1 MSSFSILIMLLW
13 FLSTFFIKKIHCKWN
28 KEGEKQHKEINF
40 SVYRDVSDSL
50 SFFSFPALGIVII
63 LLLPVVIM
71 MFLSLS
77 LSLGN
82 LGDARGTGI
91 KLQPSGSSRL
101 ASRAGRHQ
109 GGPERRCVWILWPFQ
124 QLQGKRGAACSRQA
138 PRGPCPSLAG
148 SEAPLWALI

>member
-1 MSSFSILIMLLW
+1 M
-13 FLSTFFIKKIHCKWN
+13 KR
-28 KEGEKQHKEINF
+28 HKEINF

-50 SFFSFPALGIVII
+50 SLFYFFPALGIVII
-63 LLLPVVIM
+63 LLLTVVIM

-91 KLQPSGSSRL
+91 KFQGSGSSRL

-109 GGPERRCVWILWPFQ
+109 GGPERRCVWIL
-124 QLQGKRGAACSRQA
+124 
-138 PRGPCPSLAG
+138 CPSNSCRKNMVLPAPGRLLEDHAPPLAA